1 MSTGNNTDLI
11 KFQYDRDLTCLIISN
26 IIPLNTHAVKT
37 VKAPGSNLKKTKR
50 FEHDQH
56 NKIYSSEFKC
66 TAKSLL
72 LLLII
77 LINK

>member
-1 MSTGNNTDLI
+1 MSTGSNTDLI
-11 KFQYDRDLTCLIISN
+11 KFQYDRDLSCLIISN
-26 IIPLNTHAVKT
+26 IIPINTHAVKT
-37 VKAPGSNLKKTKR
+37 VKAPRSS

-56 NKIYSSEFKC
+56 NNIYSSEFKG

-72 LLLII
+72 LLVIV

>member
-1 MSTGNNTDLI
+1 M
-11 KFQYDRDLTCLIISN
+11 QYKL
-26 IIPLNTHAVKT
+26 
-37 VKAPGSNLKKTKR
+37 LKLHVALLKVKR

-56 NKIYSSEFKC
+56 NNFYSSEFKG

-72 LLLII
+72 LLVII